1 MLFVGLVF
9 VGIII
14 FILVKPKNSASK
26 SPINIDKDT
35 LGDMVGIYLRTR
47 STAEIHEAINTYDAS
62 LERIGTVN
70 KNLIK
75 TKLWNVI
82 TSEAHLKIFWTTPL
96 SMIAYRSQVLAE
108 NTRYSTD
115 FVNQIGQEIY
125 FLYLLWCTLYLINN
139 PQLQTMVNTPQSHAL
154 EKRTAQYM
162 K

>member
-82 TSEAHLKIFWTTPL
+82 TSEAHLKIFWTTP
-96 SMIAYRSQVLAE
+96 
-108 NTRYSTD
+108 
-115 FVNQIGQEIY
+115 
-125 FLYLLWCTLYLINN
+125 
-139 PQLQTMVNTPQSHAL
+139 
-154 EKRTAQYM
+154 
-162 K
+162 